1 MKINPVE
8 ERAVIKPLKEEGE
21 RKVGSLYIPD
31 TATKERPQ
39 IGEVIAVSDDIEIVK
54 VGDKVVYAKY
64 GGTEIKIDDEE
75 YLIVAR
81 ADILAV
87 ITE

>member
-1 MKINPVE
+1 MNIQPVE
-8 ERAVIKPLKEEGE
+8 ERALIKPIEEEE

-39 IGEVIAVSDDIEIVK
+39 IGDVIAVSDDLEIAK
-54 VGDKVVYAKY
+54 VGDKVVFAKY

-75 YLIVAR
+75 YLLVAR
-81 ADILAV
+81 GDILAV
-87 ITE
+87 VTD

>member
-8 ERAVIKPLKEEGE
+8 ERAVIKPIQEEE

-31 TATKERPQ
+31 TVNKERPQ
-39 IGEVIAVSDDIEIVK
+39 IGEVIAVSDDLEIAK

-81 ADILAV
+81 GDILAV